1 MLFPSLWCA
10 LLVAPDVVEL
20 KDGTRLIGE
29 IAATKD
35 VVTIRTPLGALE
47 VPALDVT
54 RQVKRSEL
62 LPKHKALAAAAGDEV
77 RAWVTVATW
86 DLQHGLYPESF
97 DAADRASALAPKDP
111 AVATLFDQLAHDA
124 LLDDLAPNGAPAAEV
139 RGRLLEKLSAKSP
152 ARAAFARAALGRV
165 PADEIEPWLIGQLKS
180 SRPESRAGAARLLGD
195 VGGEKGLAQLIRSSL
210 LDEHSDVRA
219 AARDGAVAS
228 HHPDLVSPY
237 LKALATGDERMRER
251 SYPMLEALRDPR
263 AVPALI
269 DVLKPKP
276 APAPDPS
283 GGGFNPPHQHIFI
296 GEQRAYVR
304 DFDVEI
310 AQGAVIA
317 KPIIGI
323 LQSGSVLDVKV
334 AGVVQITYVERVE
347 VVDLL
352 RRLTGQRLGTDPLA
366 WEAWWASSNQQLPP
380 TSPSGAP

>member
-47 VPALDVT
+47 VPAFDVT

-77 RAWVTVATW
+77 RAWLTVATW

-139 RGRLLEKLSAKSP
+139 RGRLLEKLSARSP

-165 PADEIEPWLIGQLKS
+165 PVDELEPWLLGQLKS
-180 SRPESRAGAARLLGD
+180 SRPESRAGAARLLGEI
-195 VGGEKGLAQLIRSSL
+195 GGEKGLAQLIRSSL

-219 AARDGAVAS
+219 AARDGAAAS

-251 SYPMLEALRDPR
+251 AYPMLEALRDPR

-269 DVLKPKP
+269 DVMKPRP
-276 APAPDPS
+276 APA
-283 GGGFNPPHQHIFI
+283 GGSTGFNPPHQHIFI

>member
-1 MLFPSLWCA
+1 L
-10 LLVAPDVVEL
+10 
-20 KDGTRLIGE
+20 
-29 IAATKD
+29 
-35 VVTIRTPLGALE
+35 
-47 VPALDVT
+47 
-54 RQVKRSEL
+54 
-62 LPKHKALAAAAGDEV
+62 
-77 RAWVTVATW
+77 
-86 DLQHGLYPESF
+86 F

-111 AVATLFDQLAHDA
+111 AVVTLFDQLSRDA

-152 ARAAFARAALGRV
+152 ARAAFARAAFGRV
-165 PADEIEPWLIGQLKS
+165 PSDELEPWLLGQLKS
-180 SRPESRAGAARLLGD
+180 SRPESRAGAARLLSEM
-195 VGGEKGLAQLIRSSL
+195 GGEKGLAQLIRSSL
-210 LDEHSDVRA
+210 LDEHSNVRA
-219 AARDGAVAS
+219 AARDGAAAS
-228 HHPDLVSPY
+228 HHSDLASPY
-237 LKALATGDERMRER
+237 LKALASGDERMRER
-251 SYPMLEALRDPR
+251 AYPMLEMLRDPR

-276 APAPDPS
+276 APAGGS
-283 GGGFNPPHQHIFI
+283 GGFNPPHQHIFI

-317 KPIIGI
+317 KPIVGI

-334 AGVVQITYVERVE
+334 AGVVQITYVEKVE

-380 TSPSGAP
+380 ISPSGAP

>member
-20 KDGTRLIGE
+20 KDGTRLIGK

-47 VPALDVT
+47 VPAFDVT
-54 RQVKRSEL
+54 RLVKRSEL

-77 RAWVTVATW
+77 RAWLTVATW

-111 AVATLFDQLAHDA
+111 AVVTLFDQLSRDA

-165 PADEIEPWLIGQLKS
+165 PSDELEPWLLGQLKS
-180 SRPESRAGAARLLGD
+180 SRPESRAGAARLLGEM
-195 VGGEKGLAQLIRSSL
+195 GGEKGLAQLIRSSL
-210 LDEHSDVRA
+210 LDEHSNVRA
-219 AARDGAVAS
+219 AARDGAAAS
-228 HHPDLVSPY
+228 HHPDLASPY
-237 LKALATGDERMRER
+237 LKALASGDERMRER
-251 SYPMLEALRDPR
+251 AYPMLEMLRDPR

-269 DVLKPKP
+269 DVLKLKP
-276 APAPDPS
+276 APAGGS
-283 GGGFNPPHQHIFI
+283 GGFNPPHQHIFI

-317 KPIIGI
+317 KPIVGI

-334 AGVVQITYVERVE
+334 AGVVQITYVEKVE

-380 TSPSGAP
+380 ISPSGAP